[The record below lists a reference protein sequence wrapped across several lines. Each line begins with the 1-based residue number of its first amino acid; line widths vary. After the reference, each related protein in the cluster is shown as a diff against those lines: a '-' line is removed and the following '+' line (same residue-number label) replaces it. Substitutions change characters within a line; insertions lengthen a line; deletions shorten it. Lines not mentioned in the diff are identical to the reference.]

1 MLPLTLQVITVTKL
15 ILATGFW
22 VFILAVIELEVP
34 KYLYV
39 ALCLNF
45 KKRRRR
51 KHLRAP
57 HPLTRGIDKQ
67 KFQVVRFLEF
77 YETGNE
83 KPMGVS
89 KRFNFLKSIGSKDL
103 PPVVVNNV
111 FKYYGKKLALRDI
124 TFFVDVGE
132 CFGILG
138 AEGSGKTTLLEIIT
152 QQVEL
157 SNGTVLLNSINI
169 KEKKNMVRFAWK
181 L

>member
-1 MLPLTLQVITVTKL
+1 MGCVQRV
-15 ILATGFW
+15 
-22 VFILAVIELEVP
+22 
-34 KYLYV
+34 
-39 ALCLNF
+39 LN
-45 KKRRRR
+45 
-51 KHLRAP
+51 L
-57 HPLTRGIDKQ
+57 
-67 KFQVVRFLEF
+67 
-77 YETGNE
+77 
-83 KPMGVS
+83 
-89 KRFNFLKSIGSKDL
+89 LKSIGSKDL

-152 QQVEL
+152 QQVEM

-169 KEKKNMVRFAWK
+169 KEKKNMVRFAWN